1 MLIPKDTNFLVV
13 DDMTFY
19 YSLLKDHLKKMGFT
33 GQVFQ
38 SLGVKDATELLKK
51 NHGTENEVQFIIL
64 DLHMAD
70 YEGTKLVELARGS
83 KNFKDIPILL
93 FTSETEKE
101 QIINAFEFGITSYL
115 FKPWEYADLKEK
127 ILYCWEQHHGDKKA

>member
-1 MLIPKDTNFLVV
+1 MV
-13 DDMTFY
+13 DDMSFY
-19 YSLLKDHLKKMGFT
+19 YSLLKDHLKKMGFD

-38 SLGVKDATELLKK
+38 ALGVKEATEVLKA
-51 NHGTENEVQFIIL
+51 NHGTENEVHFIIL

-70 YEGTKLVELARGS
+70 YEGTKLAELVRGS
-83 KNFKDIPILL
+83 KQFKDLPILL

-115 FKPWEYADLKEK
+115 FKPWEYEDLKEK
-127 ILYCWEQHHGDKKA
+127 VLYCWEQHNKS